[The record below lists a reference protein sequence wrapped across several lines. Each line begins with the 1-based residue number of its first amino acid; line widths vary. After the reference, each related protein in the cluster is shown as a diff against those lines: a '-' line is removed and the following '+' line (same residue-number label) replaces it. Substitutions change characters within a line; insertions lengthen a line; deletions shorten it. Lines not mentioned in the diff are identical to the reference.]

1 MVEKVVMIRSNLD
14 KDFTIQLRSLEN
26 SDVPSLFTALCDK
39 PEVWSWSPYSIPNSE
54 NQMKEIVGK
63 ILDDVLAGTREAF
76 AIFIKST
83 GEVVGTTSFLNV
95 GLDDSSIEIG
105 GTLISSNYWRTGIN
119 RQAKA
124 LMLSESFEFRNLERV
139 YFKTDIL
146 NLRSIEALNR
156 LGAIEEGVLRH
167 ERKRKD
173 GSWRDSVYF
182 SILSSEW
189 PGIRDRLTMQFIERQ
204 ELQKLD
210 NER

>member
-1 MVEKVVMIRSNLD
+1 MKRSNLD
-14 KDFTIQLRSLEN
+14 KYLTIQLRSLEN
-26 SDVPSLFTALCDK
+26 SDVSNLFAALRDK

-76 AIFIKST
+76 AICIKST
-83 GEVVGTTSFLNV
+83 GEVLGTTSFLNA

-105 GTLISSNYWRTGIN
+105 GTLISSDYWRKGIN

-124 LMLSESFEFRNLERV
+124 LMLSESFDSRSLERV

-146 NLRSIEALNR
+146 NLRSREALSR

-189 PGIRDRLTMQFIERQ
+189 PGIRDRLIKRFTEIQ
-204 ELQKLD
+204 ELQK
-210 NER
+210 